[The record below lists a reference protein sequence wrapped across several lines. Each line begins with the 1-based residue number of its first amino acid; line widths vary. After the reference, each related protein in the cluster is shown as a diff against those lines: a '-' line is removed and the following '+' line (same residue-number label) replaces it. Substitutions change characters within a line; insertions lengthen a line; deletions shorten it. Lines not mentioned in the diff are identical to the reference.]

1 MIEVKV
7 LVRVTVKVLERVVM
21 WRFMCWWGISGGGEG
36 IGEPSDGRGIGRVS
50 MEEVKVLVRVLMAGV
65 KVLVSLEMVEVWSRW

>member
-1 MIEVKV
+1 M
-7 LVRVTVKVLERVVM
+7 
-21 WRFMCWWGISGGGEG
+21 
-36 IGEPSDGRGIGRVS
+36 GEPSDGRGIGRVS